1 MSRYSVAHADPQG
14 ANDARPTAM
23 QIIHDEQMEGKLVD
37 KVVVIT
43 GVSSGLGVET
53 ARALAATGATLY
65 MTARDLDRAKNALG
79 EIFDPRRMELIHMDH
94 TSLESVRTAAQ
105 SILSKTDKVAILICN
120 AGVMAVKGLQL
131 TDQGYELQ
139 FATNHLA
146 HFLFFELL
154 KPALLAGSSSEFHSR
169 VVMVSSSSHRMARG
183 LGPSDNYH
191 YQKGGYDPRGAYA
204 QSKIANVYMAN
215 EIERRY
221 GSQGLHA
228 TSLNPGIIATSL
240 GRHMS
245 EEEIEALLQNPMVQ
259 KFQKSPEQGA
269 ATTVWGAVSTEL
281 EGKGGLLLDNC
292 AVSARG
298 DYDEN
303 PLGGDAVP
311 HTYCPDDEARLW
323 KDSLEMVGLSG
334 EN

>member
-1 MSRYSVAHADPQG
+1 MSRYSAAHANPQG
-14 ANDARPTAM
+14 PTDDRPTAM
-23 QIIHDEQMEGKLVD
+23 QIIQDEQMQGKLVG

-65 MTARDLDRAKNALG
+65 MTARDLDKAKTALG
-79 EIFDPRRMELIHMDH
+79 DIFNPSRMELVHMDH
-94 TSLESVRTAAQ
+94 ASLQSVRTAAE
-105 SILSKTDKVAILICN
+105 SILSKTDKITILICN
-120 AGVMAVKGLQL
+120 AGVMAVKDLQL
-131 TDQGYELQ
+131 TDEGYELQ

-154 KPALLAGSSSEFHSR
+154 KPALLAGSSSEFQSR
-169 VVMVSSSSHRMARG
+169 VVIVSSAGHRMIRG

-191 YQKGGYDPRGAYA
+191 YQKGGYDPREAYS
-204 QSKIANVYMAN
+204 QSKTANVYMAN

-228 TSLNPGIIATSL
+228 TSLHPGVIATPL

-245 EEEIEALLQNPMVQ
+245 PEEIEALLTNPIVRMV
-259 KFQKSPEQGA
+259 QKSPEQGA
-269 ATTVWGAVSTEL
+269 ATTVWGAVSKEL
-281 EGKGGLLLDNC
+281 EGKGGLFLDNC
-292 AVSARG
+292 AVADSG
-298 DYDEN
+298 EYDEN
-303 PLGGDAVP
+303 PLSGNAVP
-311 HTYCPDDEARLW
+311 HTYCPQDEARLW